1 MPKALKILIGIF
13 VLLFA
18 GAVLFVYFRTR
29 QQLDYV
35 KNESSE
41 QVEPAVS
48 TLYFPVY
55 IAVDDLQQ
63 LANKKL
69 KCILAEE
76 TQPMKNQ
83 KDSVELKVT
92 RTGNVTFR
100 LKNEQLYTTIPL
112 KVDIVLIKKV
122 GKSAVRIF
130 EKQPLTF
137 TISAHLLSSVDLN
150 EYIQLKT
157 KTQLQSIEW
166 IEEPVA
172 EIAGFQINLKKI
184 VEKKLLEK
192 STELIATVDQVLT
205 EKVNLVKPVKKVWTN
220 LQKNKPVGKGDSDFY
235 LHVQPQHM
243 GVHIDQSMGDSIRL
257 NLAVQSK
264 LYVRHGSDTS
274 TIEKTP
280 FPKKIEILKQY
291 SGEQQSTIHLHV
303 LLPLQQVNDAVNL
316 QLKGKQVHMKGF
328 TFRISSV
335 SISNGTNNLIGEIG
349 ISGDLNGIV
358 KTKGFPQFSKQDAT
372 LTINNIGIE
381 SRLEEEL
388 VNSATD
394 LLHVEILQLL
404 NKYAVIDVAEY
415 LQVIPTLIKEGVQ
428 KTKLVQKAD
437 VRINEIDINAVD
449 LKLGKDNVQVLITAS
464 TDFEIALR
472 KEGLKLKKIENY

>member
-69 KCILAEE
+69 KRILAEE

-205 EKVNLVKPVKKVWTN
+205 EKVNLVKPVKKSGRIF
-220 LQKNKPVGKGDSDFY
+220 KK
-235 LHVQPQHM
+235 
-243 GVHIDQSMGDSIRL
+243 
-257 NLAVQSK
+257 
-264 LYVRHGSDTS
+264 TS
-274 TIEKTP
+274 
-280 FPKKIEILKQY
+280 
-291 SGEQQSTIHLHV
+291 
-303 LLPLQQVNDAVNL
+303 
-316 QLKGKQVHMKGF
+316 
-328 TFRISSV
+328 R
-335 SISNGTNNLIGEIG
+335 
-349 ISGDLNGIV
+349 
-358 KTKGFPQFSKQDAT
+358 
-372 LTINNIGIE
+372 
-381 SRLEEEL
+381 
-388 VNSATD
+388 
-394 LLHVEILQLL
+394 
-404 NKYAVIDVAEY
+404 
-415 LQVIPTLIKEGVQ
+415 
-428 KTKLVQKAD
+428 
-437 VRINEIDINAVD
+437 
-449 LKLGKDNVQVLITAS
+449 
-464 TDFEIALR
+464 
-472 KEGLKLKKIENY
+472 